1 MKHCAAG
8 VEWRTCI
15 LAGIVLFFVLS
26 APGVGLCTENKDF
39 ALNLWPLFKYR
50 SDSEGVRSKLR
61 ILGPL
66 IYRRK
71 GAEERESALRPLF
84 YGIKDGKENSL
95 IVEYL
100 YPLGKYRRKGGY
112 TKNYIVPF
120 TMLRDEQTEEGRE
133 NHFSLFI
140 FFRGQAEGGER
151 YWGIFPLYGHLVDR
165 FGRDRIRFYLWPI
178 YSDVSDEGAYTW
190 TFLWPILSRTRGGG
204 KKAFRVWPLWGYR
217 KEEGISRSD
226 FVLWP
231 FFTKRVG
238 DLDTDDPEREYFLF
252 PLYRGV
258 RSKRARQ
265 VSLLWPFF
273 THVADER
280 YRYKRWDAPWP
291 FISFSRGEKMRRVML
306 FPLYHIK
313 ETPGDRTRWV
323 LWPLYQCWEDQIGNH
338 REVLQRY
345 LLVNRIKTVFND
357 KGEVTSKQVSIWPF
371 FRYSRDGDQVRLY
384 LFNLI
389 PLRYEG
395 FERNWAPLYTV
406 FRYERSASRKK
417 WDILWGLYERGDPWD

>member
-1 MKHCAAG
+1 MKHRAEG
-8 VEWRTCI
+8 VERRNFI

-26 APGVGLCTENKDF
+26 APSTGLCTEEKGF
-39 ALNLWPLFKYR
+39 TLNLWPLFKYQG
-50 SDSEGVRSKLR
+50 DSEGSRSKLR

-71 GAEERESALRPLF
+71 GAEGEEFALRPLF
-84 YGIKDGKENSL
+84 YWIKDSKENSL

-100 YPLGKYRRKGGY
+100 YPLGKFKREDGY
-112 TKNYIVPF
+112 TRNYIVPF
-120 TMLRDEQTEEGRE
+120 TTLRNEQGEEGRE
-133 NHFSLFI
+133 NNFSLFLY
-140 FFRGQAEGGER
+140 FRGQAEEGER
-151 YWGIFPLYGHLVDR
+151 YWGVFPLYGQLVGR
-165 FGRDRIRFYLWPI
+165 FGRDRIRFFLWPI
-178 YSDVSDEGAYTW
+178 YSDVSDEGAYIW

-204 KKAFRVWPLWGYR
+204 KKAFRVWPLWGY
-217 KEEGISRSD
+217 KEEEHISRTD

-231 FFTKRVG
+231 FFTRRVG

-265 VSLLWPFF
+265 VAILWPFF
-273 THVADER
+273 RYAVDER
-280 YRYKRWDAPWP
+280 YGYKRWDAPWP
-291 FISFSRGEKMRRVML
+291 FISFSRAEKMRRVML
-306 FPLYHIK
+306 FPLYHSK
-313 ETPGDRTRWV
+313 EVPGDRTRWI
-323 LWPLYQCWEDQIGNH
+323 LWPLYQSWDDQFGNQ
-338 REVLQRY
+338 REVVRRY

-371 FRYSRDGDQVRLY
+371 FRYTREGDEVKLY
-384 LFNLI
+384 LLNLI

-406 FRYERSASRKK
+406 FRYERRASRKK
-417 WDILWGLYERGDPWD
+417 WDVLWGLYERGDPWD